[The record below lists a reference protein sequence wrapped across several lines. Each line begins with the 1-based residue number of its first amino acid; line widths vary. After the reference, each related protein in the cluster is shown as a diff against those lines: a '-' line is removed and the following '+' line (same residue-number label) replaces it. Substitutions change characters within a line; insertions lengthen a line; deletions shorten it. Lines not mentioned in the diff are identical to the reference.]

1 MAAPLSE
8 EGRFSAGT
16 PQPLFRTSIRLN
28 PLASQYA
35 VSADG
40 QRFLA
45 VIPTREYESENFRV
59 LLNWQ
64 QSVAA
69 TTNRCLSL
77 RVSASVPTRCARR
90 WARVGWGRSTRLETR
105 GWSAQSR

>member
-1 MAAPLSE
+1 MTEERWRISTSGGQQPMWSPTGKEILFVDLEGRLMAAPVSEGATLSL
-8 EGRFSAGT
+8 GP

-64 QSVAA
+64 PSVA
-69 TTNRCLSL
+69 
-77 RVSASVPTRCARR
+77 RR
-90 WARVGWGRSTRLETR
+90 
-105 GWSAQSR
+105 